1 MNELIRTAVLTMV
14 VALAGIADAQ
24 EVITKQYDEGGV
36 YEGTFLNGKQHGTG
50 TYTLPSGYT
59 YSGEWANG
67 EIVGQGRAVFPDGSI
82 YEGAFER
89 GEHNGTGTNG
99 SMAGS
104 KARALRITP
113 MALAIPAVSSM
124 PFTMAKA

>member
-1 MNELIRTAVLTMV
+1 MNGLIRTAVLTMV
-14 VALAGIADAQ
+14 VAVAGIAAAQ

-67 EIVGQGRAVFPDGSI
+67 EIVGQGRAVFPDG
-82 YEGAFER
+82 
-89 GEHNGTGTNG
+89 
-99 SMAGS
+99 
-104 KARALRITP
+104 
-113 MALAIPAVSSM
+113 
-124 PFTMAKA
+124 